1 MQQPCPFPL
10 CCGCVLSL
18 QGDER
23 RARMRRVLQT
33 LVTFDSEMQ
42 LHWLIYLDKAVVSDG
57 TALSSRAPVVATLS
71 VF

>member
-1 MQQPCPFPL
+1 
-10 CCGCVLSL
+10 
-18 QGDER
+18 
-23 RARMRRVLQT
+23 MRRVLQT

-57 TALSSRAPVVATLS
+57 TALSRRAPVVATLS